1 MEERTGTFRVFRVV
15 ESVPHI
21 NFFDTDGTRL
31 YTVFQSGY
39 GDAQSAVDDLRTG
52 DLVEATLAGDPE
64 DADDP
69 WSIQSVERVG
79 GVAMDFAVDV
89 DPPAVA
95 TELWEPGMEQPARAV
110 LKEDDTPVAEVYVQP
125 REPLPGGSFVPS
137 VLTGLV
143 PMEPWLTELPS
154 VGEPATHALFIDP
167 DPPDTDQYSRP
178 YGVIVLFADGADEV
192 LTEFR
197 ELYDCPP
204 EVDTRPDYDP
214 YGI

>member
-39 GDAQSAVDDLRTG
+39 GDRQPLVDDLRTG
-52 DLVEATLAGDPE
+52 DLVKATLAGDPDDE
-64 DADDP
+64 DEP
-69 WSIQSVERVG
+69 WSIQSVERTG
-79 GVAMDFAVDV
+79 GVTMDFAVDA
-89 DPPAVA
+89 DPPEVA
-95 TELWEPGMEQPARAV
+95 AELWEEGMRQPARAI
-110 LKEDDTPVAEVYVQP
+110 LEEEGDPVAEVYVQP

-137 VLTGLV
+137 ILTGLL
-143 PMEPWLTELPS
+143 PLEPWLTELPS

-167 DPPDTDQYSRP
+167 DPPGADRYSRP
-178 YGVIVLFADGADEV
+178 YGVAVLFARGADDV
-192 LTEFR
+192 LAEFR
-197 ELYDCPP
+197 DLYDCPP
-204 EVDTRPDYDP
+204 GTDTRPDYDP

>member
-15 ESVPHI
+15 ESVPHV
-21 NFFDTDGTRL
+21 NFFDTSETRL

-39 GDAQSAVDDLRTG
+39 DEQSTVDSLRTG

-69 WSIQSVERVG
+69 WSIQSVERLG
-79 GVAMDFAVDV
+79 GVAMDFAVNAE
-89 DPPAVA
+89 PPAVA
-95 TELWEPGMEQPARAV
+95 RELWEPGLDHPARAI
-110 LKEDDTPVAEVYVQP
+110 LKEDGTPVAEVYVQP
-125 REPLPGGSFVPS
+125 RDPLPGGSFVPS

-154 VGEPATHALFIDP
+154 VGEPATDALFIDP

-178 YGVIVLFADGADEV
+178 YGVVVLFSDGADET
-192 LTEFR
+192 LAEFR

-204 EVDTRPDYDP
+204 GSDTRPDYDP